1 MRHIKQIILIAIV
14 TILFTACSIPS
25 FSIPSMRYNAELKDT
40 NYDEIISVLLKKA
53 SYQIFPNMKMD
64 EVLIVPN
71 FAETTT
77 LRSNTRLSFILSDI
91 LKNKIVSKYSYTVR
105 EIELSKNFRFGD
117 EGFKVLTRDASSI
130 NNAIINSRYAI
141 VGTYT
146 VTKNQLLLFLKFI
159 NIRDGLILAASSYS
173 TDLTQEI
180 VESNKVVIEEEPLVF
195 QPMTL

>member
-1 MRHIKQIILIAIV
+1 M
-14 TILFTACSIPS
+14 ILFTACSIPS
-25 FSIPSMRYNAELKDT
+25 LRYNTELMNTD
-40 NYDEIISVLLKKA
+40 YDKIVSNLLQKA

-77 LRSNTRLSFILSDI
+77 LKSNTRLSFILSDT
-91 LKNKIVSKYSYTVR
+91 LKNKLVSKYSYTVR
-105 EIELSKNFRFGD
+105 EIELSRNFRFGV
-117 EGFKVLTRDASSI
+117 EGFKVLTRDSKNI
-130 NNAIINSRYAI
+130 NNTVINSRYAV

-146 VTKNQLLLFLKFI
+146 LTKNQLLLFLKFI
-159 NIRDGLILAASSYS
+159 NIRDGLILASASYS

-180 VESNKVVIEEEPLVF
+180 TSANETVIEKEPLIF